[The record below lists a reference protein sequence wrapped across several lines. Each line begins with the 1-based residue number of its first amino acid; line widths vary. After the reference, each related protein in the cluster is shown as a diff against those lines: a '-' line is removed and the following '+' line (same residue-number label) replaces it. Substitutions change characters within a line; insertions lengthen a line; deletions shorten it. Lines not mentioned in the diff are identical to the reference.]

1 MSLTRRSVVAVIGTI
16 LAFAMGPEP
25 AGAEGHSA
33 PADFL
38 RSLTESAAEKLGDA
52 NVGQDEKEA
61 AFRGLFREAFDVPGI
76 SRFVLGKHWTRAGP
90 DQREAF
96 MASFEEMHMRRF
108 LPLFAEFSKD
118 MISIGR
124 FKEEKN
130 NPGYYLVGST
140 IQRPNET
147 PIAVIWRLRD
157 NDGDFVVMDV
167 IAEGVS
173 MAISLRHEYGEVV
186 QNHGIDGLIARLKE
200 KNARLSAE

>member
-76 SRFVLGKHWTRAGP
+76 SRFVLGKHWTRV
-90 DQREAF
+90 
-96 MASFEEMHMRRF
+96 RRF